1 MADTVVDVVVGA
13 FEGGLSIERHWIRNG
28 PVQPGEGVAEL
39 FVGVVADCD
48 DEVIVIEELVEVL
61 GSVAF
66 DAETVA
72 VGKADSPRVNARA
85 GMRAG

>member
-13 FEGGLSIERHWIRNG
+13 FEGGVSIEWHWIRNG
-28 PVQPGEGVAEL
+28 PVQPGKGVADL
-39 FVGVVADCD
+39 IVAVCD

-66 DAETVA
+66 DAEAVA
-72 VGKADSPRVNARA
+72 VGNGDSPRVNAGA